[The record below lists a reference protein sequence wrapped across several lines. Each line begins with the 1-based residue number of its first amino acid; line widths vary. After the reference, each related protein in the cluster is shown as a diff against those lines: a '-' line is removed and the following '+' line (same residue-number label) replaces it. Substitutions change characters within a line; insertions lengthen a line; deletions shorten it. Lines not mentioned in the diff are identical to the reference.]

1 MYDNIE
7 KIKDDMT
14 TIVVFGYEP
23 NHDTYTKAMKTRAM
37 MRSLPMGCS
46 IESALSRVP
55 VALDYLNRELS
66 RLSSAALQREID
78 ERVFNI
84 LHPPRELSPAEKERV
99 AAIERAIDALNQCD
113 ALNVDVGGKIAE
125 LQQEKN
131 ELLGKYYPGWH

>member
-23 NHDTYTKAMKTRAM
+23 TRENYEKAMKTRAM
-37 MRSLPMGCS
+37 LRSLPMGCS
-46 IESALSRVP
+46 PELALLRVP
-55 VALDYLNRELS
+55 LALKYLNGELS

-78 ERVFNI
+78 ERVFNA
-84 LHPPRELSPAEKERV
+84 LHPPRELTEEEKARV
-99 AAIERAIDALNQCD
+99 AAIDRAIDALNQCD
-113 ALNVDVGGKIAE
+113 ALNVNVCEKIAD